1 MKSRARRRLR
11 SRRHGPPGRGFEPL
25 ESRRVLAGEGLTAR
39 YFDNADFT
47 SAATPVTRVD
57 ATVNFNWG
65 TSSPVA
71 GIANTTYSVRW
82 TGAVVPAFSEIHTF
96 TVTADDGVR
105 LWVDNQLI
113 IANWVNQSAR
123 AVSGRIALRAGQPA
137 AIKLE
142 YYQNTG
148 TASVR
153 LEWESPSLPREVI
166 PQARLAALE
175 PADNRGTALQETWT
189 GVGGGKVTDLTGSTA
204 YAGAP
209 AYRQMITSLQ
219 SLQQDVGDTNG
230 SRIRGFIVPSQTG
243 THVFSVAGNDDV
255 QLSLSTDAN
264 PANATRIA
272 FTSVITAPFAWT
284 TNATQTSAAISLV
297 QGQRYYFEVLHKE
310 QGGFNH
316 WAVGW
321 TTPVNATVTVIGSDN
336 IEPWGATTPLPSTG
350 ILTGMSTGRDRI
362 LASPEMF
369 ARARALVAQ
378 GGEFR
383 TWYDSILAR
392 ADLHLTEDL
401 PPATAPTAAAGGTQ
415 PILAGLEDNLTYLAG
430 AYKLRT
436 IVEGDEVNS
445 QKYFDKAKDV
455 IQRVIQWSTWDTGTQ
470 FLGAAMVSQGI
481 SLVYDWMYAK
491 FTAAERQQIAD
502 RVYVLAIKPTIDAC
516 TARNYWTQW
525 YANWSFVCIGGV
537 GSAALAFA
545 PEYYRAEAET
555 LIARGWPVLQSAMQR
570 FAAENGGW
578 PEGPG
583 YMGYGSLYLI
593 RFMSNLQTAVGTDYA
608 LSLERGFQQLPDYM
622 LHISTN
628 VGGNTNATFP
638 YLNGD
643 WSQNGDPW
651 FYWLAQ
657 RFNRGDVA
665 KVVADR
671 AGSNAQ
677 VRIVANGTST
687 NHTRPSF
694 QTPWALL
701 WYDPRGTSSTGQVV
715 APGAVAARTD
725 AGFYGDPLL
734 RQWGTSGQTAY
745 SEHVNVWRD
754 SWSNTN
760 GAVMFK
766 GGYKGVDGHE
776 NLDGGTFIFD
786 ALGQRWATDMGRD
799 SYSLPQVGGTNY
811 GAYRKRAEGQNTLVI
826 NPTANDYLSS
836 SDANERALNA
846 DQVYK
851 DAPGR
856 PAYAPVVRSLATD
869 LESVGIVD
877 LTNLYSKMRVASV
890 QRGFRFDRTD
900 DSLVIQD
907 EITATNAPE
916 IYWFMHVPV
925 AWANRASQIAI
936 SGDGKTATITIGS
949 NRLQCRILAGT
960 DATFSLMEA
969 KSLPSSPV
977 VAGQASTSGVTKLT
991 IRFTGTTNER
1001 LAVWL
1006 VPLRSGQSAPTTA
1019 PTVTPL
1025 ATWMPRTTRHAWA
1038 GDLDLAAA
1046 VSSADA
1052 QQASAAWA
1060 TQIAAATGKAT
1071 KPLDSTAA
1079 DRVTPV
1085 TLTVPLNPG
1094 EQVTWARLVAGVR
1107 ATSGTTG
1114 ASDLVYVDSTTGT
1127 AYSNAAVGWGT
1138 LDTSA
1143 ASREL
1148 VLSSAQLASL
1158 ADGTLNVAFSPNT
1171 TVDWVE
1177 LQYTT
1182 LDTTPPAATLT
1193 ATPAGTSLT
1202 PVGSVTIAFSEPVTG
1217 FDLADL
1223 ALSRDGTSVSL
1234 AGATLTT
1241 GDDRTFT
1248 LGGLSGVTSTAGGYT
1263 LALAA
1268 AGSGIVDASGN
1279 AIAANATV
1287 TWQLSARSP
1296 TVALVP
1302 SAPGTTATPVASVA
1316 ITFSA
1321 AVTGFAVGDLLLTR
1335 DGSAVPLTAATLT
1348 TSDDRQFVLGNLT
1361 GLTSTSGTYLLSLPA
1376 ATAGI
1381 TDKQG
1386 EAFTQSATATW
1397 TLDAVAPTAAIEV
1410 SAPGS
1415 SATPAETATITFSK
1429 PVTGFDVGDLV
1440 LTRDGAAVALT
1451 AATLAGTDGRI
1462 FTLDFGGL
1470 TAVDG
1475 IYVLSLT
1482 GPGRGIVDALG
1493 NGYAS
1498 TASATWTYDT
1508 AVTVP
1513 AATTVVDATVRAG
1526 TDRLVKRGPGT
1537 LVLTVAGTFTGG
1549 TVVEAGTLVVQVVGA
1564 LGGGGLDVRGG
1575 ATVRIDVGHG
1585 TVALAGLTLAATG
1598 RIDLGTG
1605 QVTVAAGGFDEATV
1619 RSQVVTG
1626 RNGGNWAGTSGIGS
1640 ASAPP
1645 GSNRA
1650 VGYRVTGGALRL
1662 AWAALGDANLDGL
1675 VNSVD
1680 VSLINNAR
1688 AFNRPLGTPVSWVA
1702 GDFNYSGTVNS
1713 IDMQL
1718 MNNTGLFGRGS
1729 YRTAPVSVSYAQSNG
1744 WGSGFN
1750 GDVTIRNTGTTT
1762 INGWTL
1768 EFDLDAT
1775 ISNIWNATI
1784 VSRVGT
1790 RYTITSESWNSS
1802 IGGGAEISFGFQA
1815 DGVAGEAPRNRRF
1828 NGLAV

>member
-1 MKSRARRRLR
+1 MTSRARRRLL

-25 ESRRVLAGEGLTAR
+25 EPRRLLAGEGLTAR
-39 YFDNADFT
+39 YFDNPDFT
-47 SAATPVTRVD
+47 SASTPVARVD

-82 TGAVVPAFSEIHTF
+82 TGAVVPAFSEVYTF

-105 LWVDNQLI
+105 LWVDNELI
-113 IANWVNQSAR
+113 ITNWVNQSAR
-123 AVSGRIALRAGQPA
+123 AVSGRIALHAGQPV

-153 LEWESPSLPREVI
+153 LEWESASLPREVI
-166 PQARLAALE
+166 PQARLNALE

-189 GVGGGKVTDLTGSTA
+189 GVSGGKVTDLTGSAA

-230 SRIRGFIVPSQTG
+230 SRIRGSIVPSFTG

-255 QLSLSTDAN
+255 QLSLSTDAD

-272 FTSVITAPFAWT
+272 FTSAITAPFAWT
-284 TNATQTSAAISLV
+284 ASPTQTSAPINLV
-297 QGQRYYFEVLHKE
+297 QGQRYFFEVLHKE

-321 TTPVNATVTVIGSDN
+321 TTPASSTVTVIGSDN
-336 IEPWGATTPLPSTG
+336 IEPWGATTPLPATG
-350 ILTGMSTGRDRI
+350 ILNGMSTGRDRI

-369 ARARALVAQ
+369 ARAKALVAQ
-378 GGEFR
+378 GGAFR
-383 TWYDSILAR
+383 TWYDNILAR
-392 ADLHLTEDL
+392 ADLYLTEDL
-401 PPATAPTAAAGGTQ
+401 PATTAPTAAAGGTQ
-415 PILAGLEDNLTYLAG
+415 PVLAGLEDNLTYLAG

-445 QKYFDKAKDV
+445 QKYFDKAKAV
-455 IQRVIQWSTWDTGTQ
+455 IQRVIQWSTWDTGSQ

-481 SLVYDWMYAK
+481 SLCYDWMHAK
-491 FTAAERQQIAD
+491 FTTAERQQIAD
-502 RVYVLAIKPTIDAC
+502 RVYALAIKPTIDAC

-555 LIARGWPVLQSAMQR
+555 LLARGWPVLQSAMQR
-570 FAAENGGW
+570 FAGENGGW

-583 YMGYGSLYLI
+583 YMGYGTLYLI
-593 RFMSNLQTAVGTDYA
+593 RLMSNLQTAVGTEYA
-608 LSLERGFQQLPDYM
+608 LSLEKGFQQLPNYM
-622 LHISTN
+622 LHVSTN
-628 VGGNTNATFP
+628 VGGNANATFP

-671 AGSNAQ
+671 AASTSQ
-677 VRIVANGTST
+677 VTVVANGTST
-687 NHTRPSF
+687 TSTRPSF
-694 QTPWALL
+694 QTPWSLL

-715 APGAVAARTD
+715 SPGAVAARTD
-725 AGFYGDPLL
+725 AGFYGDAAL
-734 RQWGTSGQTAY
+734 RQWGTSGQTNY
-745 SEHVNVWRD
+745 SEHVNIWRD

-760 GAVMFK
+760 AAVMFK

-786 ALGQRWATDMGRD
+786 ALGQRWATDLGRD

-851 DAPGR
+851 DAPGK

-900 DSLVIQD
+900 DSLIIQD
-907 EITATNAPE
+907 EITATDAPE

-925 AWANRASQIAI
+925 AWSNRSQIAI

-960 DATFSLMEA
+960 NATFSLMEA
-969 KSLPSSPV
+969 KPLPSSPV
-977 VAGQASTSGVTKLT
+977 LAGQSANNGVTKLT
-991 IRFTGTTNER
+991 VRYTGTTSER
-1001 LAVWL
+1001 LAVWM

-1046 VSSADA
+1046 VSTADA
-1052 QQASAAWA
+1052 QLASAAWA
-1060 TQIAAATGKAT
+1060 AQIASATGKAT

-1085 TLTVPLNPG
+1085 TLSVPLNPG
-1094 EQVTWARLVAGVR
+1094 EQVTWAKLVAGVR
-1107 ATSGTTG
+1107 ATSDTTG
-1114 ASDLVYVDSTTGT
+1114 GSDLLYVDSTTGT

-1138 LDTSA
+1138 LDTSP

-1148 VLSSAQLASL
+1148 VLSTSQLASL

-1182 LDTTPPAATLT
+1182 LDTTPPTATLT
-1193 ATPAGTSLT
+1193 PSPAGTSTT
-1202 PVGSVTIAFSEPVTG
+1202 PVGSVTIAFSEPVSG

-1223 ALSRDGTSVSL
+1223 ALSRDGANVSL

-1241 GDDRTFT
+1241 SDNRTFT
-1248 LGGLSGVTSTAGGYT
+1248 LAGLSGVTSTAGGYT

-1268 AGSGIVDASGN
+1268 TGSGIADASGN
-1279 AIAANATV
+1279 AIAAGATT

-1321 AVTGFAVGDLLLTR
+1321 AVNGFAVGDLLLTR
-1335 DGSAVPLTAATLT
+1335 DGTAVPLAGATLT
-1348 TSDDRQFVLGNLT
+1348 TSDDRQFVLGSLT
-1361 GLTSTSGTYLLSLPA
+1361 GVTSTSGTYVLSLPA

-1397 TLDAVAPTAAIEV
+1397 TLDRVAPTAAIEV

-1415 SATPAETATITFSK
+1415 SETPAETATITFSK

-1440 LTRDGAAVALT
+1440 LTRNGGAVSLA
-1451 AATLAGTDGRI
+1451 AATLASTDGRI
-1462 FTLDFGGL
+1462 YTLDFGTA

-1475 IYVLSLT
+1475 TYVLSLT
-1482 GPGRGIVDALG
+1482 GPGRGIVDGLG

-1498 TASATWTYDT
+1498 TASATWIYDT
-1508 AVTVP
+1508 SVTVP
-1513 AATTVVDATVRAG
+1513 AATTVVDATVRSG
-1526 TDRLVKRGPGT
+1526 TERLVKRGAGT

-1549 TVVEAGTLVVQVVGA
+1549 TVVEEGTLVVQSAAG
-1564 LGGGGLDVRGG
+1564 LGGGGLEVRGG
-1575 ATVRIDVGHG
+1575 ATVRIDVGYG
-1585 TVALAGLTLAATG
+1585 TVALTSLALAATG
-1598 RIDLGTG
+1598 RLDLGTG

-1619 RSQVVTG
+1619 RSQLVTG
-1626 RNGGNWAGTSGIGS
+1626 RNGGNWAGASGIGS
-1640 ASAPP
+1640 LAAAQ

-1650 VGYRVTGGALRL
+1650 VGYRVVSGALRL

-1688 AFNRPLGTPVSWVA
+1688 AFNRPLGTPVSWAA

-1718 MNNTGLFGRGS
+1718 MNNTALFGRGS
-1729 YRTAPVSVSYAQSNG
+1729 YRAAPVNVSYAQSSG

-1750 GDVTIRNTGTTT
+1750 GDVTIRNTGATT

-1775 ISNIWNATI
+1775 ITNIWNATI

-1790 RYTITSESWNSS
+1790 RYTITSASWNSS
-1802 IGGGAEISFGFQA
+1802 IGAGAEVSFGFQA
-1815 DGVAGEAPRNRRF
+1815 DGVAGETPRNRRF